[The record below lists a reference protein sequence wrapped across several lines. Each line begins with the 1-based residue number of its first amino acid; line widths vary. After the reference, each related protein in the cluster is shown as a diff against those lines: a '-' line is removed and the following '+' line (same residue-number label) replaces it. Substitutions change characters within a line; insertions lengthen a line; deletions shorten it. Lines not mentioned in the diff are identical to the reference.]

1 MTRLVRLGRL
11 GQSRIGRRSARRCTA
26 WALAAAIGV
35 ASLGGRGRGS
45 AAEEIP
51 DAGTGHGAAPAAG
64 KVAHWDLARI
74 REEMKQRR
82 GRPLVIHLWAS
93 WCGPCLEE
101 LPSIETFA
109 RKARSHGIA
118 VVSLSLDT
126 AANSDERVTHALAQL
141 APSLTS
147 VVADF
152 DDPAA
157 FGALFT
163 RSWEGSI
170 PALFAFDST
179 GGLQRSVVESVPA
192 AELDRLLARLTREA
206 GPPRSADKT
215 KPAPAPARAH

>member
-1 MTRLVRLGRL
+1 
-11 GQSRIGRRSARRCTA
+11 
-26 WALAAAIGV
+26 
-35 ASLGGRGRGS
+35 
-45 AAEEIP
+45 
-51 DAGTGHGAAPAAG
+51 
-64 KVAHWDLARI
+64 
-74 REEMKQRR
+74 
-82 GRPLVIHLWAS
+82 
-93 WCGPCLEE
+93 
-101 LPSIETFA
+101 
-109 RKARSHGIA
+109 
-118 VVSLSLDT
+118 VSLSLDT
-126 AANSDERVTHALAQL
+126 AANSDERVTHALTQL

-215 KPAPAPARAH
+215 KPAPAPGRAH

>member
-1 MTRLVRLGRL
+1 MTRLGRL
-11 GQSRIGRRSARRCTA
+11 GRLRQSRIARRRTA
-26 WALAAAIGV
+26 WVLAAIGLG
-35 ASLGGRGRGS
+35 SLGGRGR
-45 AAEEIP
+45 AAEIP
-51 DAGTGHGAAPAAG
+51 DAGTGRHGAAAEVRG
-64 KVAHWDLARI
+64 KVEHWDLARI

-109 RKARSHGIA
+109 RKARSHGIG

-170 PALFAFDST
+170 PALFAFDSA

-192 AELDRLLARLTREA
+192 AQLDRLLARLIHDA

-215 KPAPAPARAH
+215 KPAPAPAPR